1 MSEEIVKVPDIGDA
15 SNVEV
20 IELCVAVG
28 DEVSANDPLIVLESD
43 KASMEVPSPCA
54 GVIKSMKVEVGGK
67 VSEGSVIAVIENSED
82 STNAEST
89 NEQPV
94 KGDEAS
100 KSIDDSESQS
110 TEVEPS
116 SPAAP
121 SSVAPGSAQSQKVLV
136 AVPDIG
142 DEQDVEVIEISV
154 KPGDSVQENDTLI
167 VLESDKASME
177 VPSPHAGVVIGI
189 EVSVGDKVS
198 AGSHI
203 VELEVVDEVAVESNQ
218 ESVEPESDL
227 KGADRNVSDN
237 TSTQGAEAPVLVKVP
252 DIGDAS
258 DVEVIEV
265 TVAVGDKVER
275 DETLIV
281 LESDKASMEIPSPYA
296 GTIGSLLVKVGDKV
310 GEGTPVL
317 ELQTDQLPA
326 QTNQASETSI
336 SKPKEKQHQPLAAA
350 AATKSSETSS
360 RPSQLVYA
368 GPAVRML
375 ARELGVDLAQ
385 VTATGPRERILKE
398 DVQNFVK
405 QALKAGGNAQ
415 NSGLGIPPVPEID
428 FSQFGEIERIAMTR
442 VQKLTASAMHRS
454 WLNVPHVTHF
464 DEADITDLE
473 DFRALKKEQA
483 TKRGLKL
490 TPLPFLLKACAVALR
505 QYPQFNVSL
514 APSGEELIRKQYCN
528 IGIAMNTPAGLMVPI
543 IKDVDKKG
551 IWELA
556 EEATELGV
564 KGQEGKLRKEDLQG
578 GCFTVSSLGAIG
590 GTGFTPIVNTPEV
603 AILGVSRTS
612 VRPLYLNGEFVPR
625 KMLPLTLSYDHRAI
639 NGVDAGQF
647 VTFLTQVLSD
657 IRKLVM

>member
-15 SNVEV
+15 SDVEV

-28 DEVSANDPLIVLESD
+28 DEVNADDPLIVLESD

-100 KSIDDSESQS
+100 KSIDNSGSHS
-110 TEVEPS
+110 TKVEPS

-121 SSVAPGSAQSQKVLV
+121 SSAAPGPAQSQKVLV

-177 VPSPHAGVVIGI
+177 VPSPHAGVVTGI

-203 VELEVVDEVAVESNQ
+203 VELEVVDEVAVESSQ
-218 ESVEPESDL
+218 EPVQTESEV
-227 KGADRNVSDN
+227 KGEDRTVSDT
-237 TSTQGAEAPVLVKVP
+237 TSMQGAEAPVLVKVP

-265 TVAVGDKVER
+265 AVAAGDKVER

-326 QTNQASETSI
+326 EKNQPSETSV
-336 SKPKEKQHQPLAAA
+336 SKPKEKQHQPTATAA
-350 AATKSSETSS
+350 AATSSETSS

-385 VTATGPRERILKE
+385 VAATGPRERILKE

-405 QALKAGGNAQ
+405 QALKTGGNAQ

-428 FSQFGEIERIAMTR
+428 FSQFGEIERVAMTR

-490 TPLPFLLKACAVALR
+490 TPLPFLLKACAAALR

-551 IWELA
+551 VWELA

-612 VRPLYLNGEFVPR
+612 VKPLYLNGEFVPR